1 MMRLGGPQ
9 PQHDILHLPLLGG
22 DVLAFRQVQPAG
34 YVPVQVPGVPI
45 PHASE
50 VGVSPGAE
58 ARVLLQHPVFQIVPG
73 LIARLGEVGNLVLL
87 IAVLGQQLHG
97 VEVHIRLQVP
107 VRQVQALPPVIQRRP
122 LLQLQPVAGDV
133 PGSQHQGVG
142 QGVFPLLHSLV
153 RQTVDQVQADVVQ
166 PRLAA
171 GGHGVLH
178 LLPGVDPAQPPQG
191 LVVRGLHPQGDAVE
205 ARPAQ
210 GPQSPPVPGAVGVG
224 LQGDLRPVPDPAL
237 LLHGFQQGNKPL
249 VAQIAGGAAAEI
261 DGVHPVVLH
270 LGGHLGDVPGQG
282 RGIGVHLFLAM
293 GQGVKIAIGALG
305 LAEGNV
311 QIQAQGAIAVDHR
324 LFHIS
329 SPWAAGWSPRQTD
342 S

>member
-1 MMRLGGPQ
+1 M
-9 PQHDILHLPLLGG
+9 
-22 DVLAFRQVQPAG
+22 
-34 YVPVQVPGVPI
+34 
-45 PHASE
+45 
-50 VGVSPGAE
+50 
-58 ARVLLQHPVFQIVPG
+58 
-73 LIARLGEVGNLVLL
+73 
-87 IAVLGQQLHG
+87 
-97 VEVHIRLQVP
+97 
-107 VRQVQALPPVIQRRP
+107 
-122 LLQLQPVAGDV
+122 

-205 ARPAQ
+205 APLPE
-210 GPQSPPVPGAVGVG
+210 GSCHFGGDGDGVG